1 MKLLLNAALGTSDE
15 ISAKLPGDA
24 ASRRHMFDGDDKF
37 CFMFAPLLLDVGMNW
52 FKVLAPCMYDYH
64 AAMMAI
70 HNGPH
75 ENGIIELSLEK
86 SGTGTEIIVEF
97 GCNLTIEQIKDCWG
111 DSFATMAQ
119 TLALIPNYTGQLA
132 ASSEGI

>member
-1 MKLLLNAALGTSDE
+1 M
-15 ISAKLPGDA
+15 
-24 ASRRHMFDGDDKF
+24 
-37 CFMFAPLLLDVGMNW
+37 
-52 FKVLAPCMYDYH
+52 LAPNMYDYH

-70 HNGPH
+70 HNGPY
-75 ENGIIELSLEK
+75 ENGVIELSIEK
-86 SGTGTEIIVEF
+86 PDYESVGLTIEF